1 MLQTKKDTMLKQ
13 CIHIMIVTLMVL
25 LSFIGMSQT
34 PGLIY
39 EAATGAGTAILDPN
53 GDGFTSAT
61 NAGFSTD
68 DQTQSE
74 IPFVSFIIP
83 ASEPDSDLDNAP
95 DCGYTD
101 FVENPDK
108 DAAQRYLSGAGKW
121 LFRLRLGGTSPNAKS
136 YSILIDTDGL
146 FGNSGAAADPH
157 YSIYN
162 PGFEIEIVLAT
173 KFGVYVYDINTPNCT
188 PVISYPGTTNY
199 QKSVALSTICGD
211 PDYFLDFFVTF
222 ADLTAQ
228 FGITQSTAMRYA
240 IVSNTSSNS
249 STACS
254 PSSASDVAGTG
265 SFTNLGVVLTAAFD
279 AQGPC
284 APNGTGCLT
293 TSACPAITTSLVE
306 DGTSVTGTSTEA
318 NGTTINLYK
327 NDVLIG
333 TTTVTAGAWTISGL
347 TAFVAGDVITATATA
362 PGEAVSNAKCNTLTV
377 ASPTCTAAVTSVT
390 VCNAGKAIQGIATVG
405 ATIRLY
411 DATGTLVPAGGGT
424 TWNGGSSTITACALP
439 SALAP
444 TTDNYLWKCSGAA
457 TTNCAA
463 GAGCFANGSYYITAQ
478 SAGQCESEAL
488 WFCNGLGT
496 TTATP
501 TISTTITDVT
511 TSVSGTIP
519 APDNASAVTVYL
531 YTNDELVGTVS
542 TSNGSW
548 TINGLTFNPCDEVEA
563 IAVAT
568 GTPRCPSPF
577 STTKSVITGQTDPPV
592 IPGTFCTTTTITTV
606 SGLSSEAD
614 GTVIQVYEN
623 GVAEGATTTV
633 TNGAWSVSGISIAQ
647 GSTITAKATAT
658 CETQSNASNSVT
670 VSTQS
675 SSASLVITTSP
686 IVEQSATVSGT
697 YGTNGAT
704 VQLYLDGAAI
714 GSPATVAGGAWSVTG
729 LASYDLTVGGAVT
742 ATVTLPGGCSSSSV
756 SGGTVVC
763 LTPNSGLTVTPGSV
777 SVVVGSTVNNIQIQN
792 SEVNVVYQLY
802 LNDEVTRTGV
812 SVVGTGG
819 TITMASGA
827 MSSSETLKIKAF
839 KIPAGTCNVF
849 LASVIVAVVTLP
861 IELTSF
867 TGTKIGRANELKWI
881 TSTESNNDFF
891 TLEKTTDGLCFELVG
906 FHDGAGTS
914 TSQNHYNMIDDN
926 VKQAINYYRLKQT
939 DFDGVFKY
947 EGYISVDN
955 RPIPKEIVSTTNV
968 LGEEVNEYYR
978 GVVIIH
984 YSDGSFIKV
993 IQ

>member
-1 MLQTKKDTMLKQ
+1 MKDAMLKQ
-13 CIHIMIVTLMVL
+13 FTHIMIVTGLVL
-25 LSFIGMSQT
+25 LSFVGMSQT

-39 EAATGAGTAILDPN
+39 EAATGAGAAVLDPN

-61 NAGFSTD
+61 TAGFTTD
-68 DQTQSE
+68 DQVQSE
-74 IPFVSFIIP
+74 IAFTSMVL
-83 ASEPDSDLDNAP
+83 AGVEPDSDLDNAP

-101 FVENPDK
+101 FVDNGDK
-108 DAAQRYLSGAGKW
+108 DAAQKFLSGAGNW
-121 LFRLRLGGTSPNAKS
+121 LFRLRMGGTSPNAKS
-136 YSILIDTDGL
+136 YSIMIDTDGL
-146 FGNSGAAADPH
+146 FGNTGASADPN

-173 KFGVYVYDINTPNCT
+173 KFGVYVYDINVPNCT

-199 QKSVALSTICGD
+199 QKSVALSTVCGD
-211 PDYFLDFFVTF
+211 ADYFLDFYVPF
-222 ADLTAQ
+222 AALTTQ
-228 FGITQSTAMRYA
+228 FGVTQATAMRYA
-240 IVSNTSSNS
+240 IVSNTGSNT

-265 SFTNLGVVLTAAFD
+265 SFTSLAAALTTAFD

-284 APNGTGCLT
+284 APNGTGCLVSST
-293 TSACPAITTSLVE
+293 CPAISTSLVE
-306 DGTSVTGTSTEA
+306 GGTAVSGTSTEA

-327 NDVLIG
+327 NSILIG

-347 TAFVAGDVITATATA
+347 ASFVTGDIITATATA

-377 ASPTCTAAVTSVT
+377 ASLVCTAVVTSVT

-411 DATGTLVPAGGGT
+411 DASGTLVPAGGGT

-478 SAGQCESEAL
+478 SAGQCESKAL

-501 TISTTITDVT
+501 TITTTITNLT

-531 YTNDELVGTVS
+531 YKNDIQVGTVS
-542 TSNGSW
+542 TSTGSW
-548 TINGLTFNPCDEVEA
+548 TINSLTFNPCDQVKA
-563 IAVAT
+563 LAVSTA
-568 GTPRCPSPF
+568 TPRCPSPF
-577 STTKSVITGQTDPPV
+577 STTVNVVTGATDPPV
-592 IPGTFCTTTTITTV
+592 IPGPFCTATTISTV

-623 GVAEGATTTV
+623 GVAVGATTTV
-633 TNGAWSVSGISIAQ
+633 TGGVWTVTGLAIAQ

-658 CETQSNASNSVT
+658 CETISSASNGVVVT
-670 VSTQS
+670 TKS

-763 LTPNSGLTVTPGSV
+763 ITPNSGLTVTPGSV
-777 SVVVGSTVNNIQIQN
+777 SVVVGNPVTNIQIQN

-802 LNDEVTRTGV
+802 LNDGVTRTGV

-827 MSSSETLKIKAF
+827 MASSETLKIKAF
-839 KIPAGTCNVF
+839 KIPAGTCNAF

-861 IELTSF
+861 IELTTF

-955 RPIPKEIVSTTNV
+955 RPVPKEIVSTTNV

-984 YSDGSFIKV
+984 YSDGTAMKV